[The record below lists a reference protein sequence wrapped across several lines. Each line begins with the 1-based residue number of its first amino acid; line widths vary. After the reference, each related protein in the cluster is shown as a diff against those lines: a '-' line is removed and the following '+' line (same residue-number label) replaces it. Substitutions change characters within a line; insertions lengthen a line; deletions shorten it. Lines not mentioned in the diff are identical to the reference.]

1 MPVLPAHDK
10 ANLKAA
16 FPVLLPFL
24 WLGTNFVLLLIV
36 AGILLY
42 SGKGDIFTQVKYSV
56 FATKPYVL
64 GASTSRIESDDAK
77 AERIDAVYRNFKC
90 PLEGYGKVF
99 VEEAH
104 KNNIPYWLVAAISF
118 QESSCG
124 KNTPYKSEVDHTYNA
139 WGWGVWGA
147 NIKHFD
153 SWEQGIATVSKYM
166 GDKFYSKGITDTCEI
181 MRIYTPP
188 SDGSW
193 CNGVNYFG
201 NLIQNFS
208 SK

>member
-1 MPVLPAHDK
+1 MPRFSDADKLNAKAVFPFLLPLVWVGT
-10 ANLKAA
+10 NI
-16 FPVLLPFL
+16 VLL
-24 WLGTNFVLLLIV
+24 VV
-36 AGILLY
+36 VVSILFASR
-42 SGKGDIFTQVKYSV
+42 SGNLFNQVKYSV

-64 GASTSRIESDDAK
+64 GASSSRIESDDAK
-77 AERIDAVYRNFKC
+77 VERVNAVLRNFKC
-90 PLEGYGKVF
+90 PLAGQGKTF
-99 VEEAH
+99 VEEAN
-104 KNNIPYWLVAAISF
+104 KNKIPYWLVASISF
-118 QESSCG
+118 QESGCG
-124 KNTPYKSEVDHTYNA
+124 KNTPYKTDVDETYNA
-139 WGWGVWGA
+139 WGWGVWGT

-188 SDGSW
+188 SNGSW

-201 NLIQNFS
+201 DLIQNYS